1 MTESKRI
8 VCLANSRKRAGRCI
22 AGREWSETRG
32 AGRWVR
38 PVSEREGQE
47 VSEYERQYEDGSD
60 PKVLDVVNVP
70 VLEPLPEGWQTE
82 NWLLDPEYYW
92 GKEGTYSW
100 FDLPR
105 LVDPVAPL
113 WIDGHS
119 TWNGVN
125 DKIPL
130 DLMGSDSPECASGS
144 LRLIHVEGI
153 ELEVFKSG
161 EAFGNPKRRVQG
173 RFSHAGKD
181 YALWVTD
188 PGYERRYLAKLDGA
202 YEIGECYL
210 TVSLGEAYGG
220 ACYKL
225 IAAIIECD

>member
-1 MTESKRI
+1 MIESKRI
-8 VCLANSRKRAGRCI
+8 VCLANSRKLTGRCI

-32 AGRWVR
+32 AGRWIR

-60 PKVLDVVNVP
+60 PNVLDIVNVP

-119 TWNGVN
+119 TYHGRN

-130 DLMGSDSPECASGS
+130 ESIVSLSSS
-144 LRLIHVEGI
+144 LRLIHVGRL
-153 ELEVFKSG
+153 ELEVFSPG
-161 EAFGNPKRRVQG
+161 EAFGNSKRRVQG
-173 RFSHAGKD
+173 RFSHAGKG

-202 YEIGECYL
+202 YDLGECYL
-210 TVSLGEAYGG
+210 TVSLGEPYGG

>member
-8 VCLANSRKRAGRCI
+8 VCLANSRKLAGRCI

-32 AGRWVR
+32 AGRWIR
-38 PVSEREGQE
+38 PVSAREGRE

-60 PKVLDVVNVP
+60 PRVLDVVNVP
-70 VLEPLPEGWQTE
+70 VLKPLPEDWQTE

-119 TWNGVN
+119 TYHGRN
-125 DKIPL
+125 DKIPIESIVSL
-130 DLMGSDSPECASGS
+130 SSS
-144 LRLIHVEGI
+144 LRLIHVGRL
-153 ELEVFKSG
+153 ELGVFSPG
-161 EAFGNPKRRVQG
+161 EAFGNSKRRVQG
-173 RFSHAGKD
+173 RFSHAGKG

-202 YEIGECYL
+202 YELGECYL
-210 TVSLGEAYGG
+210 TVSLGEPHGG

-225 IAAIIECD
+225 IAAIIEDD